1 MRRLG
6 GITNSMDV
14 SLSKLRELVM
24 DREAWRAA
32 VHGVAESRTRL
43 AGEQQ
48 LRKDG
53 CRIHGLRA
61 SLRLITISTS
71 HSPDGRSPSWWPQ
84 SLTSGP
90 TMGLEGTGCL
100 SARIINLDGECELPG
115 EGPFRDLPLGQ
126 LGSPV
131 AGNQVFGF

>member
-6 GITNSMDV
+6 GINSSMDV

-24 DREAWRAA
+24 DREAWRPA
-32 VHGVAESRTRL
+32 VHGVTESRTGL
-43 AGEQQ
+43 AGEQ
-48 LRKDG
+48 LGKDE
-53 CRIHGLRA
+53 CRIHGFRA

-84 SLTSGP
+84 SLTSRP

-115 EGPFRDLPLGQ
+115 EGPFRDLPPGQ
-126 LGSPV
+126 LGSPE
-131 AGNQVFGF
+131 ARNQVFGF